1 MVLNDAYILWNILL
15 NHTSYNIHI
24 SNVYIY
30 IHIPM
35 RFPSYSHLMV
45 FFHEIPIFDGSNP
58 MESHGF
64 FRVSPRPIRKWSS
77 RKALRCRL
85 PFRGQQKPW
94 QICGKWELLWDEI
107 WETMGKY
114 GKTYIYILISMYN
127 IDSDSMF
134 FLFVFFEWSMDFP
147 YLYHIYIICHMLMI
161 CCQSP
166 TWMVIQVATDV
177 DGFCLFFSDTPR
189 CLAIAC
195 EICESQNGRLKPLKL
210 VSNPP
215 DIFWGYN
222 A

>member
-1 MVLNDAYILWNILL
+1 M
-15 NHTSYNIHI
+15 
-24 SNVYIY
+24 YIY

-94 QICGKWELLWDEI
+94 QICGKWEILWDEI

-114 GKTYIYILISMYN
+114 GKTYIYIYIDFNVQYWFWFHVFSFCFFRMVHGFPIFIPYIYN
-127 IDSDSMF
+127 MPHVDDLLSESDMNGYSSGNRCRW
-134 FLFVFFEWSMDFP
+134 FLSVFFGHTQMSCDSLWDLWVSK
-147 YLYHIYIICHMLMI
+147 
-161 CCQSP
+161 
-166 TWMVIQVATDV
+166 W
-177 DGFCLFFSDTPR
+177 
-189 CLAIAC
+189 
-195 EICESQNGRLKPLKL
+195 EIETIKIG
-210 VSNPP
+210 
-215 DIFWGYN
+215 I
-222 A
+222 